1 LPDVARPLHKKAARD
16 VDLPSSNQNADVVI
30 VDYRF
35 EYLFGNVGML
45 GMMFRVMLR
54 MMLGGMFMVFEGVQ
68 LVAMGHL
75 RMMGRG
81 FMIVFVMRLM
91 GIAMMLGGGFEM
103 QGGLFVVVML
113 RHRHFP
119 PVWTA

>member
-1 LPDVARPLHKKAARD
+1 
-16 VDLPSSNQNADVVI
+16 
-30 VDYRF
+30 
-35 EYLFGNVGML
+35 ML
-45 GMMFRVMLR
+45 GMMFRVVLR
-54 MMLGGMFMVFEGVQ
+54 MMLRGMLMVIDGMQ

-75 RMMGRG
+75 RMMGSG
-81 FMIVFVMRLM
+81 LMIVFVMRLM
-91 GIAMMLGGGFEM
+91 GLAMMMGGGFEM